1 MSFDKDTLAALHDAM
16 EVRISV
22 GSPTRKPVII
32 WVVVAGNE
40 AFVRSVKGTEGHWYK
55 TAAAAGHGTLEVGG
69 RDLPI
74 RLVPISDTAAIE
86 RASQAYLAK
95 YSTSPYAQSMVR
107 ADVLATT
114 LRVEP
119 G

>member
-22 GSPTRKPVII
+22 GSAARKPVII

-40 AFVRSVKGTEGHWYK
+40 AFVRSVKGTEGRWYK
-55 TAAAAGHGTLEVGG
+55 TAAAVGHGTLEVGG

-74 RLVPISDTAAIE
+74 RLVPVAEPAAIARVSE
-86 RASQAYLAK
+86 AYLAK

-107 ADVLATT
+107 ADVLGTT

>member
-1 MSFDKDTLAALHDAM
+1 MSFDKDTLAALHDAT

-22 GSPTRKPVII
+22 GLPARKPVII

-40 AFVRSVKGTEGHWYK
+40 AFVRSVKGTDGRWYK
-55 TAAAAGHGTLEVGG
+55 TAATAGRGTLEVAD
-69 RDLPI
+69 RNLPI
-74 RLVPISDTAAIE
+74 RLIPVADPAAIE
-86 RASQAYLAK
+86 RVSQAYLAK
-95 YSTSPYAQSMVR
+95 YSNSPYAQAMVC
-107 ADVLATT
+107 ADVLGTT

>member
-1 MSFDKDTLAALHDAM
+1 MSFDKDTLAALRDAM

-22 GSPTRKPVII
+22 GSPARKPVII

-40 AFVRSVKGTEGHWYK
+40 AFVRSVKGTDGRWYK
-55 TAAAAGHGTLEVGG
+55 TAAAVGHGTLEVGG

-74 RLVPISDTAAIE
+74 QLVPVSDPAAIA
-86 RASQAYLAK
+86 RASEAYLAK
-95 YSTSPYAQSMVR
+95 YSTSPHAQSIVR
-107 ADVLATT
+107 ADVLGTT